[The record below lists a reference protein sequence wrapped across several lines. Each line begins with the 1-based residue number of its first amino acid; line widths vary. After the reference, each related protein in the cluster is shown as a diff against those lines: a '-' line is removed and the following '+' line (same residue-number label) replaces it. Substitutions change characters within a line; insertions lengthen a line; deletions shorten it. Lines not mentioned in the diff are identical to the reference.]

1 MSDTELL
8 PASTP
13 VSARQTPGY
22 LGDTTVS
29 DELAG
34 EPINSADPGSREEVP
49 LVEIAI
55 PVYNEE
61 GVLESSIRRLRDY
74 LDESF
79 PFTASVVIV
88 DNASTD
94 GTWKVASELCDELGG
109 VHAIHLEQKG
119 KGRAVRTAWASS
131 HSPIVAYMDA
141 DLSTGLDGLLPL
153 VATLLSGHSQLAIGT
168 RTARGSRVLR
178 GAKREFIS
186 RTYNLILRIALH
198 CRFSDAQCGFKAM
211 RKDASDPLLSQVEDD
226 AWFFDTEL
234 LVRAERNGLRIHEVP
249 VDWIDDPD
257 SRVNIGGTMW
267 QDIRGVWRMVGQRSA
282 AKRASVQRSEE
293 SWPSAFDYHGELT
306 RYASVGLFSTVAHVA
321 LFFLLQ
327 GSLGMFGANVVAAT
341 ATSVTNTIGHL
352 LFTFRSRSAG
362 RARYAVAASVCS
374 LLVAIG
380 FTSAALAAVYLLGHI
395 SSAAELIAI
404 VAGMVA
410 ASCVRFVLLR
420 EWAFRNHA
428 RMLRSQSAAPSGTG
442 NPVGVARAA

>member
-8 PASTP
+8 PASIP
-13 VSARQTPGY
+13 GSAQETPGY
-22 LGDTTVS
+22 PRDSSVPAELGR
-29 DELAG
+29 
-34 EPINSADPGSREEVP
+34 EPIDSADPGSHEEFP
-49 LVEIAI
+49 LVDIAI

-61 GVLESSIRRLRDY
+61 EVLESSIRRLRDY
-74 LDESF
+74 LDQSF
-79 PFTASVVIV
+79 PFTAAIVIV

-94 GTWKVASELCDELGG
+94 RTWEIASKLCNELPG
-109 VHAIHLEQKG
+109 VHAIHLDQKG
-119 KGRAVRTAWASS
+119 KGRAVRTAWTSS
-131 HSPIVAYMDA
+131 QAPIVAYMDA

-168 RTARGSRVLR
+168 RTASGSRVLR
-178 GAKREFIS
+178 SAKREFIS
-186 RTYNLILRIALH
+186 QTYNLILRIALH

-211 RKDASDPLLSQVEDD
+211 RRDALDPLLSRVEDD

-234 LVRAERNGLRIHEVP
+234 LVQAERNGLRIHEVP

-267 QDIRGVWRMVGQRSA
+267 QDICGVWRMVRQRSV
-282 AKRASVQRSEE
+282 AKRAVVQGTEE
-293 SWPSAFDYHGELT
+293 GRASAFDYHSELT
-306 RYASVGLFSTVAHVA
+306 RYASVGLFSTIAHVA

-362 RARYAVAASVCS
+362 RARYAIVASVCS
-374 LLVAIG
+374 LAVAIG
-380 FTSAALAAVYLLGHI
+380 FTSAALAATSLPGHI
-395 SSAAELIAI
+395 SSAGEVIAI

-428 RMLRSQSAAPSGTG
+428 RTLRSRSAGTVSAG
-442 NPVGVARAA
+442 DPVGVPRAA